1 MLIGQ
6 VSRTW
11 HIDWM
16 RLFWFAGN
24 IQVLSNYF
32 ITAKKKDFCKF
43 ALKCTYVQS
52 RAATSVKTANT
63 AVMPRFCSIE
73 YGGSSAGSSSGMAV
87 LHDQKLWWWPC
98 IRLNKTEKPFSQKG
112 QAA

>member
-16 RLFWFAGN
+16 RLFRFAGN

-43 ALKCTYVQS
+43 ALKCTYVHN
-52 RAATSVKTANT
+52 RAVTSGKTAKT
-63 AVMPRFCSIE
+63 VVLPGFCRIE
-73 YGGSSAGSSSGMAV
+73 HGGGSAGSSSGGMAV
-87 LHDQKLWWWPC
+87 LPD
-98 IRLNKTEKPFSQKG
+98 
-112 QAA
+112 